1 MTEMRRGELIINLV
15 FGFGLP
21 LIVFAVAVNATVVFL
36 TKASVE
42 YELIMFLCWAVG
54 FGLFLKSK
62 ISVYRQG
69 RLLSFGSEGMTKLNR
84 FCYRAGYAVMLIALF
99 LSLILYMVF
108 RVRA

>member
-1 MTEMRRGELIINLV
+1 MRRGELFINLV
-15 FGFGLP
+15 FYSGWPLAVIAIILP
-21 LIVFAVAVNATVVFL
+21 TTILFL
-36 TKASVE
+36 RDAPLG

-69 RLLSFGSEGMTKLNR
+69 RLLSFGTAGMTKLNR
-84 FCYRAGYAVMLIALF
+84 LCYRAGYAVMTIALF

-108 RVRA
+108 RIRN